1 MNRLLIVGGGA
12 AGMLASVYGAKQ
24 GMEVHVFEQ
33 NEKLGKKLFIT
44 GKGRCNFTNG
54 CATEELFDS
63 FLTNPRF
70 LYSAVYGFTNYD
82 VIDFFENLG
91 VRTKMERG
99 GRMFPQSDHSSDIIL
114 AMERQMKALGVKIHL
129 KSKVRRLVI
138 GCNKTASDVSET
150 KNCEDVKD
158 YKDRIEGKNIFV
170 KGIELENGSVI
181 RGDKVLIATGGIS
194 YPSTG
199 ATGDGYRMAKE
210 AGHTVTEL
218 LPSLVPM
225 VTLEEYIPR
234 MQGLSLKNVTLSI
247 YDGKKCVFEEFG
259 EMMFTHF
266 GITGPLVLSASGKVG
281 KLLRKKYLTARIDL
295 KPALTREQLDAR
307 LLREFEAGKNKQFKN
322 VVDGMFP
329 AKFLPVI
336 LEVGSVE
343 PQKKVHEIT
352 KEERNIFIEKVKA
365 FPMTVTGLR
374 GFQEAIITKGGVQV
388 KEIDPKTMESK
399 KVRGLYFAGEVLD
412 LDALTGGF
420 NLQIAWSTAYAA
432 AAAACQNN

>member
-1 MNRLLIVGGGA
+1 MSRFLIVGGGA
-12 AGMLASVYGAKQ
+12 AGMLASIYGAMQ

-44 GKGRCNFTNG
+44 GKGRCNFTNA
-54 CATEELFDS
+54 CATEELFEA
-63 FLTNPRF
+63 FVTNPRF
-70 LYSAVYGFTNYD
+70 LYSSVYGFTNYE

-91 VRTKMERG
+91 VKTKMERG
-99 GRMFPQSDHSSDIIL
+99 GRMFPMSDHSSDIIL
-114 AMERQMKALGVKIHL
+114 AMERRMKDLGVKIHL
-129 KSKVRRLVI
+129 RSKVKRLVI
-138 GCNKTASDVSET
+138 DEKET
-150 KNCEDVKD
+150 EGEDACCL
-158 YKDRIEGKNIFV
+158 
-170 KGIELENGSVI
+170 KGVELANGSVI
-181 RGDKVLIATGGIS
+181 QGDKILIATGGVS
-194 YPSTG
+194 YPTTG

-225 VTLEEYIPR
+225 VTAEDYIPR

-281 KLLRKKYLTARIDL
+281 KLLKKKYLTARIDL
-295 KPALTREQLDAR
+295 KPALSNEQLDAR
-307 LLREFEAGKNKQFKN
+307 LLREFEAAKNKQFKN

-329 AKFLPVI
+329 AKLLPVI
-336 LEVGSVE
+336 LEVGGVS

-352 KEERNIFIEKVKA
+352 KEERAVFIEKVKA

-399 KVRGLYFAGEVLD
+399 KVPGLYFAGEVLD
-412 LDALTGGF
+412 LDALTGGY
-420 NLQIAWSTAYAA
+420 NLQIAWSTAHAA
-432 AAAACQNN
+432 AAAASRRI